1 MAHTLTQIADHGR
14 PASLRGLPKCFGLHT
29 ICKPPMPPSTNTNP
43 STSDRVLTGL
53 AKLSLVMRHESWQ
66 SAGRRGLTPT
76 QTQIL
81 SILAGSPE
89 PIGLKEVSRQMAITM
104 GTASEATA
112 ALVAKGLVRK
122 AQSKSDG
129 RAIILALTKRGNTE
143 AATAAE
149 WPASLVKAIDALPE
163 PERTA
168 LLRGLI
174 GMIRTLQDQ
183 GAVPTARM
191 CVGCTYFRPNEYPG
205 RPKSHHCLFIDAPIG
220 DSDLRID
227 CGEMQPV
234 AAALRPRL
242 WSVFV
247 NGQALDNHGPGTRR
261 SPSKSRRAIHV
272 ST

>member
-1 MAHTLTQIADHGR
+1 M
-14 PASLRGLPKCFGLHT
+14 PLR
-29 ICKPPMPPSTNTNP
+29 TNTNP
-43 STSDRVLTGL
+43 STSDRVLAGL

-66 SAGRRGLTPT
+66 SAGKRGLTPT
-76 QTQIL
+76 QAQIL
-81 SILAGSPE
+81 TILAGSPE
-89 PIGLKEVSRQMAITM
+89 PVGLKEVSRQMAITM
-104 GTASEATA
+104 GTASEAIA
-112 ALVAKGLVRK
+112 ALVTKGLVRK
-122 AQSKSDG
+122 TQSKSDR
-129 RAIILALTKRGNTE
+129 RAIVLALTMRGIQE

-149 WPASLVKAIDALPE
+149 WPTSLAKAIDALPE
-163 PERTA
+163 PERAA
-168 LLRGLI
+168 LLRGLV

-205 RPKSHHCLFIDAPIG
+205 RPRPHHCLFIDAPIG

-234 AAALRPRL
+234 AVELRPRL

-247 NGQALDNHGPGTRR
+247 SGRPLDQQGPGTRR
-261 SPSKSRRAIHV
+261 SPSKSRWTIPV